1 MDNIVLVDD
10 VVSTGGT
17 LSVVI
22 NELKAIGVNILDTFV
37 VVEKGEGKKI
47 VEEKTGENIV
57 TLVKLDVVDGKV
69 VADSLI

>member
-1 MDNIVLVDD
+1 MDD

-17 LSVVI
+17 LTAVI
-22 NELKAIGVNILDTFV
+22 NELKSIGVNLVDTVV
-37 VVEKGEGKKI
+37 VVEKGEGKGI
-47 VEEKTGENIV
+47 VEEATGENII